1 MNNKRDQNDTLFRTI
16 SQRLSKVFGK
26 LSGLQIQSKEI
37 ETGVTATYQQ
47 IVAAAQLSADDL
59 MDNLETSENGLS
71 APQVTK
77 RQGEFGMNIVTHE
90 KSLPWYRQFLQAFM
104 DPFIGVLII
113 LAIASLFSE
122 YIFVPSNER
131 SLISVLIIAIL
142 VLLSVLLN
150 FIQEF
155 QAGQAADKLMKLVKS
170 KALVYRQETGLQE
183 FSTEEIVPGDI
194 LHLSAGDIIPAD
206 TRLFDINNLS
216 VNEAALTGES
226 LPVDKFE
233 LVNTDL
239 EYRITDKLK
248 LSEIDPLDFD
258 NIGYQGTNVVSGFSK
273 AIVIAT
279 GNRTILGSMS
289 ERLIGHNPPS
299 SFDEGVKSVS
309 KLLIKFMLVMVPV
322 IFFVN
327 GLVQGNWLQALL
339 FALAVAVGL
348 TPEMLPTIVTANLAK
363 GSLEMAK
370 HKTVVKKLNAIQN
383 LGAMDVLCTDKTG
396 TLTHDSVVL
405 QACVNI
411 DGEEDSFALKYAT
424 LNSFFQSGLR
434 NPLDNAVLNYH
445 DETSLEAIVGGF
457 EKIGEIPFETAR
469 RRMSI
474 IVRSPRGK
482 HKLICKGAVDELLAV
497 STKVHINNEIQPL
510 SSTLKKKIKALSTE
524 LVQDGLRILL
534 VSYKV
539 EDGIKSDYQPED
551 ENDLILSGLVGFLD
565 PPKESAGE
573 AIKAL
578 QSKGIRVVVIT
589 GDNEIATRRVC
600 KEIGFKITGLADG
613 PSIEKMSDSMLGKM
627 VESVNVFVR
636 TTPLQKSR
644 ILNLIKENGHT
655 VGFLGDGINDSI
667 ALRDADVGITV
678 ENVVDIARESAEILL
693 LEKSLMVLEEGVA
706 QGRVVFGN
714 IMKYIK
720 MTVSSNFGNVF
731 SVLIASLVLPFP
743 PMLPLHLLIQNLLY
757 DISQLSIPWDY
768 VDEEFLAKPRK
779 WDPKSIVR
787 FTLIIGPISS
797 LFDLTTFA
805 LLWYVLGANSVEF
818 QSLFHSGWFV
828 LGLVSQTLVI
838 HLIRTRKI
846 PFIQSTASKPVLLM
860 TFLIVLIGILIPF
873 TKFGTSIGFAP
884 LPAAYFPWLVATL
897 LAYGVVVQLVKV
909 WFIRR
914 FDTWL

>member
-1 MNNKRDQNDTLFRTI
+1 MNNNQKQKYTNFDSLAQKIRG
-16 SQRLSKVFGK
+16 VFSN
-26 LSGLQIQSKEI
+26 LSGLQIRSKEI
-37 ETGVTATYQQ
+37 ETGVTSTYQQ
-47 IVAAAQLSADDL
+47 VISTAQLSAF
-59 MDNLETSENGLS
+59 ETIEKFGSSAEGLS
-71 APQVTK
+71 LSQVSE
-77 RQGEFGMNIVTHE
+77 RQTEFGKNVVTHE
-90 KSLPWYRQFLQAFM
+90 KSLPWYRQFIMAFM

-113 LAIASLFSE
+113 LAIASFFSE
-122 YIFVPSNER
+122 YIFAVKDER

-150 FIQEF
+150 FFQEY

-170 KALVYRQETGLQE
+170 TTLVYRQETGLQE
-183 FSTEEIVPGDI
+183 FSTEEVVPGDI
-194 LHLSAGDIIPAD
+194 IHLSAGDIIPAD
-206 TRLFDINNLS
+206 SRLFDINNLS

-226 LPVDKFE
+226 LPIDKFE
-233 LVNTDL
+233 LVNTGS
-239 EYRITDKLK
+239 EYRFTDKLK
-248 LSEIDPLDFD
+248 ISDIDPLDFD

-279 GNRTILGSMS
+279 GNKTILGSMS
-289 ERLIGHNPPS
+289 ERLVGHNPPS

-322 IFFVN
+322 IFLVN
-327 GLVQGNWLQALL
+327 GIVQGNWLQALL

-396 TLTHDSVVL
+396 TLTQDSVVL

-411 DGEEDSFALKYAT
+411 EGEEDSYALKYAT
-424 LNSFFQSGLR
+424 LNSYFQSGLR

-445 DETSLEAIVGGF
+445 TNSSLEAVVGRF

-474 IVRSPRGK
+474 IVRNSKGK
-482 HKLICKGAVDELLAV
+482 HKLICKGAVDELLSV
-497 STKVHINNEIQPL
+497 STRVHINNQIQPL
-510 SSTLKKKIKALSTE
+510 TESLKKKIKALSTD

-539 EDGIKSDYQPED
+539 EDGLKNSYQVED

-613 PSIEKMSDSMLGKM
+613 PSVEKMSDSMLGKM
-627 VESVNVFVR
+627 VESANVFVR

-678 ENVVDIARESAEILL
+678 DNVVDIARESAEILL
-693 LEKSLMVLEEGVA
+693 LEKSLLVLEEGVA

-731 SVLIASLVLPFP
+731 SVLIASLLLPFP

-757 DISQLSIPWDY
+757 DISQLSIPWDS
-768 VDEEFLAKPRK
+768 VDEEYLAKPRK

-805 LLWYVLGANSVEF
+805 LLWYVIGANSIEF

-860 TFLIVLIGILIPF
+860 TLIIVLIGIFIPF
-873 TKFGTSIGFAP
+873 TKFGASIGFVP
-884 LPAAYFPWLVATL
+884 LPAVYFPWLIATL
-897 LAYGVVVQLVKV
+897 VAYGVVVQLVKT
-909 WFIRR
+909 WFIKR
-914 FDTWL
+914 FDSWL